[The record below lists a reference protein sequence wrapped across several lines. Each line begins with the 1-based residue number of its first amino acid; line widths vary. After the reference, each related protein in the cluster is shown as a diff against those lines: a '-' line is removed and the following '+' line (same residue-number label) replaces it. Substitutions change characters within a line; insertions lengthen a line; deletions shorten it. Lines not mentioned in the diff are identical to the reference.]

1 MKDRFDLEQEI
12 MQLVTF
18 KEILDNLAWRIMDAS
33 EPMEEDKI
41 INTLLGLSEMIDT
54 HNIKMMDTLSQAF
67 SLGHYRPFRELTEK
81 KNSDGM
87 SLGDLLK
94 QRLNEGKL
102 ND

>member
-18 KEILDNLAWRIMDAS
+18 KEIIDNLAWRIMDAS

-54 HNIKMMDTLSQAF
+54 HNMKMMDTLAQAF
-67 SLGHYRPFRELTEK
+67 SLSGYRPYH
-81 KNSDGM
+81 NPDSM

>member
-18 KEILDNLAWRIMDAS
+18 KEIIDNLAWRIMDAS
-33 EPMEEDKI
+33 EPMDEDKI

-54 HNIKMMDTLSQAF
+54 HNMKMMDTLAQAF
-67 SLGHYRPFRELTEK
+67 SLSGYRPYHNLTEQK
-81 KNSDGM
+81 HPDSM

>member
-1 MKDRFDLEQEI
+1 MQI
-12 MQLVTF
+12 MTF
-18 KEILDNLAWRIMDAS
+18 KEIVDNLAWRIMDAS

-54 HNIKMMDTLSQAF
+54 HNMKMMDTLSQAF
-67 SLGHYRPFRELTEK
+67 SLSGYRQLKELKETD
-81 KNSDGM
+81 SM

>member
-18 KEILDNLAWRIMDAS
+18 KEIIDNLAWRIMDAS

-54 HNIKMMDTLSQAF
+54 HNIKMMDTLAQAF
-67 SLGHYRPFRELTEK
+67 SLSGYRPYHNPTPPD
-81 KNSDGM
+81 SM

>member
-18 KEILDNLAWRIMDAS
+18 KEIIDNLAWRIMDAS

-54 HNIKMMDTLSQAF
+54 HNMKMMDTLAQAF
-67 SLGHYRPFRELTEK
+67 SLSGYRPYHNPDST
-81 KNSDGM
+81 

>member
-12 MQLVTF
+12 MQIVTF

-54 HNIKMMDTLSQAF
+54 HNIKMMDTLAQAF
-67 SLGHYRPFRELTEK
+67 SLGSYRQLKELKETD
-81 KNSDGM
+81 SIH
-87 SLGDLLK
+87 LGDLLK